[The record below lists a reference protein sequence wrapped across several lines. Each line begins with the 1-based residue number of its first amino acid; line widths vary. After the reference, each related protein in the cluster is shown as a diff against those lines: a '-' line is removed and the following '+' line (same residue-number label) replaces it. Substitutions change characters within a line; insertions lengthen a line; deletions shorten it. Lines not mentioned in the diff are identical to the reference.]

1 MSTHRDALEEIMD
14 LCARSRTYTRRTM
27 LINETAMKAIGMTA
41 NQRHAKHMAILD
53 RVGDADAKA
62 AYLQREA
69 KRQAKAA
76 QQAPTDLHTA
86 VQHEDAYGAFHLD
99 GAQ

>member
-1 MSTHRDALEEIMD
+1 MSTHRDALQEIMD

-27 LINETAMKAIGMTA
+27 LINETAMKALGMTA
-41 NQRHAKHMAILD
+41 NQRHAKHIAILD
-53 RVGDADAKA
+53 RIGDADTKA

-69 KRQAKAA
+69 KRQVKAA
-76 QQAPTDLHTA
+76 QQVPADLRSA
-86 VQHEDAYGAFHLD
+86 AQHEDAYGAYHLD

>member
-1 MSTHRDALEEIMD
+1 MSTHREALEEIMD

-27 LINETAMKAIGMTA
+27 LINETAMKALGMTA
-41 NQRHAKHMAILD
+41 NQRHAKHMAILH
-53 RVGDADAKA
+53 RIGDVPAKE

-76 QQAPTDLHTA
+76 VQASTVLHA
-86 VQHEDAYGAFHLD
+86 AAQHEDAHGAFHLD
-99 GAQ
+99 GPQ